1 MKGLNLI
8 EDIANTLSLEY
19 ISDIKEEENFGII
32 LEMVHQLKADDY
44 SLQNWEDVL
53 TYIKG
58 EECRMNSS
66 EEAKELLEEILG
78 DRKV

>member
-8 EDIANTLSLEY
+8 EDIANTLNLEY
-19 ISDIKEEENFGII
+19 ISDIKEEENFGVI
-32 LEMVHQLKADDY
+32 LEMVSQLKADDY

-58 EECRMNSS
+58 EECQMNSN
-66 EEAKELLEEILG
+66 EEAKELLEEILE